1 MRKWIHKTGNAEST
15 ITSSESQNIPDMTAN
30 AIYLMDNKTNAVL
43 YSKNENE
50 KVYPASTTKIL
61 TAIIV
66 LENCNLND
74 VVTASYN
81 SVMSIPEGYST
92 ANIQIGEQLTVEQ
105 LLELLLIHSANDAAN
120 VLAEFTGGSID
131 SFVSMMNTKLNDLNL
146 TGSHFTNPYGLHDD
160 NHYTTAHDLAY
171 LMQYCLKNDTFRKL
185 AGKASCAIP
194 ATNLYEP
201 RIYSSTNELLIPE
214 SSNYYKY
221 LLTGKTGFTS
231 QAKECL
237 VSSAYRDDLELI
249 GVVLGSDNRFS
260 DARKLYQYGYSNYS
274 IQKVVN
280 KDAIVTNIH
289 VKNAKYDSRDLDLLA
304 VEDISALMNYEESP
318 LNLNPKIILYEPI
331 SAPLEEGTV
340 LGKAIYEINGVTYT
354 TDLIASHNVE
364 ESRLIIYSIYFAIG
378 ICIVSLLV
386 FYVIFLINKNKNNS
400 VSPTD

>member
-1 MRKWIHKTGNAEST
+1 MYKIGNAEST

-61 TAIIV
+61 TAIIA

-171 LMQYCLKNDTFRKL
+171 LMQYCLKNETFRKL

-318 LNLNPKIILYEPI
+318 LNLILKSFYM
-331 SAPLEEGTV
+331 SHYLLHLRKV
-340 LGKAIYEINGVTYT
+340 LFSEKQYM
-354 TDLIASHNVE
+354 
-364 ESRLIIYSIYFAIG
+364 
-378 ICIVSLLV
+378 
-386 FYVIFLINKNKNNS
+386 K
-400 VSPTD
+400 

>member
-1 MRKWIHKTGNAEST
+1 
-15 ITSSESQNIPDMTAN
+15 MTAN

-61 TAIIV
+61 TAIIA

-171 LMQYCLKNDTFRKL
+171 LMQYCLKNETFRKL

-318 LNLNPKIILYEPI
+318 LNLNPKIILYEPL

>member
-1 MRKWIHKTGNAEST
+1 
-15 ITSSESQNIPDMTAN
+15 MTAN

-171 LMQYCLKNDTFRKL
+171 LMQYCLKNETFRKL

-378 ICIVSLLV
+378 TCIVSLLV

>member
-1 MRKWIHKTGNAEST
+1 MYKIGNAEST

-61 TAIIV
+61 TAIIA

-171 LMQYCLKNDTFRKL
+171 LMQYCLKNETFRKL

-318 LNLNPKIILYEPI
+318 LNLNPKIILYEPL

>member
-15 ITSSESQNIPDMTAN
+15 ITPSESQSIPDMTAN
-30 AIYLMDNKTNAVL
+30 AIYLMDNKTNTVL

-61 TAIIV
+61 TAIIT

-171 LMQYCLKNDTFRKL
+171 LMQYCLKNETFRKL

-260 DARKLYQYGYSNYS
+260 DARKLYQYGYLNYS

-289 VKNAKYDSRDLDLLA
+289 VKNAKYTSRDLDLLA

-386 FYVIFLINKNKNNS
+386 FYVIFLINKNNS

>member
-1 MRKWIHKTGNAEST
+1 
-15 ITSSESQNIPDMTAN
+15 MTAN

-171 LMQYCLKNDTFRKL
+171 LMQYCLKNETFRKL

-289 VKNAKYDSRDLDLLA
+289 VKNAKYTSRDLDLLA
-304 VEDISALMNYEESP
+304 VEDISALMNNEESP
-318 LNLNPKIILYEPI
+318 LTLNPKIILYEPI

-386 FYVIFLINKNKNNS
+386 FYVIFLINKNNS